1 MLKPEDL
8 FIKEKEF
15 FQLVEQYEKNW
26 LKENQQLPIEERNR
40 CVQFWIKISE
50 ELVNPDYIEKLKS
63 LYHKQQWDKV
73 EIKWVED
80 RTKSLMVSLI
90 KHT

>member
-8 FIKEKEF
+8 FITENEF

-26 LKENQQLPIEERNR
+26 LEENQQLPIEERNR
-40 CVQFWIKISE
+40 YVRFWIKVSE

-63 LYHKQQWDKV
+63 LYHEQQWDKV

>member
-8 FIKEKEF
+8 FIKENEF
-15 FQLVEQYEKNW
+15 FQLVKQYEKKW
-26 LKENQQLPIEERNR
+26 LEENQQLPIEERNR
-40 CVQFWIKISE
+40 YVRFWIKISE

-63 LYHKQQWDKV
+63 LYHEQQWDKV

-90 KHT
+90 KHI

>member
-8 FIKEKEF
+8 FIKENEF
-15 FQLVEQYEKNW
+15 FQLVKQCEKKW
-26 LKENQQLPIEERNR
+26 LEENQQLPIEERNR
-40 CVQFWIKISE
+40 YVRFWIKISE

-63 LYHKQQWDKV
+63 LYHEQQWDKV

-90 KHT
+90 KHI